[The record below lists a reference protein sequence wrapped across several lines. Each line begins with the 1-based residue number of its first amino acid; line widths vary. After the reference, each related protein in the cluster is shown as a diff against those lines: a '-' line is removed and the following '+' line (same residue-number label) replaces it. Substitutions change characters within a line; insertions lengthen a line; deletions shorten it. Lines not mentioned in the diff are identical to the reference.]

1 MGKEQDRSSTP
12 PADGPPPL
20 GRHDGVEP
28 NIPWSTQATPTIAGT
43 PSPSRRGADPGTAAH
58 LVGAAGY
65 PADPRPPSGSLLNA
79 GAGEHRPAPWQ
90 RVHDLPRDSGRG
102 QTRQRRVNLNQK
114 CVWPVCPVPPHKLLL
129 MPTTPPTAFPKEGVK
144 KLLPVAS
151 YDVET
156 IACQRS
162 RQEGRSQYL
171 HVPATQLWTQ
181 Y

>member
-1 MGKEQDRSSTP
+1 MGKQQDRSSTP

-65 PADPRPPSGSLLNA
+65 PADPRPPSGSLLNG

-90 RVHDLPRDSGRG
+90 RVHDLPRDKE
-102 QTRQRRVNLNQK
+102 QTRSAFYWANRRE
-114 CVWPVCPVPPHKLLL
+114 W
-129 MPTTPPTAFPKEGVK
+129 K
-144 KLLPVAS
+144 KAWNCFNSLKPA
-151 YDVET
+151 DG
-156 IACQRS
+156 RS
-162 RQEGRSQYL
+162 RKVVDEFINKTPQAKAPPEHAMRTKS
-171 HVPATQLWTQ
+171 
-181 Y
+181 